1 MKVCS
6 VVIKKARGEWNHSVE
21 EVISV
26 EIRSYIFQKQDSLC
40 SMFIK
45 SYFYVDFVMIKKK
58 WSELKAL
65 RKLVIGKIRFFWQ
78 GLHIFYGN
86 KLLLKLLTILK

>member
-1 MKVCS
+1 
-6 VVIKKARGEWNHSVE
+6 
-21 EVISV
+21 
-26 EIRSYIFQKQDSLC
+26 
-40 SMFIK
+40 MFIK

-86 KLLLKLLTILK
+86 KLLLKPLTILK